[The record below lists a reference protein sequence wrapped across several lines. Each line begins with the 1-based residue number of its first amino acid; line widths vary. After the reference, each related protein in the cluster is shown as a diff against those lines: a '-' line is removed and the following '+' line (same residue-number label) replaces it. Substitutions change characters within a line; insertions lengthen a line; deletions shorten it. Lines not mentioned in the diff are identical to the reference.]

1 MHAYVLL
8 LLIGAVYASDIIEG
22 EYLLGLES
30 EYDSDI
36 LAMQLE
42 QEFGLKMVRDWDI
55 DSSKILFLVGDKNVD
70 QARIAQLPGVRYM
83 SNNGR
88 MYEDQSCVIKS
99 CPGTWGLDRTDQR
112 PALPYNSPE
121 EPSAVYE
128 QGMFPGDG
136 VNVYVVD
143 GGIDVDHYTY
153 GGRAVFGYL
162 AFDTPMDT
170 GYGTGHG
177 THTSGTIGSA
187 DWGIAK
193 NVSLIAVKVTDQ
205 NGSGSVAG
213 FVDGLAWIR
222 NDTRHEP
229 GVDRTVVSASLGY
242 NGFQETIHDI
252 VTQMFSE
259 GVNFAVSAGNDDGD
273 ACQQSPA
280 HVPVAITV
288 AATDVN
294 DLTAD
299 FTSYGSCVDIHAPGV
314 DVLSAA
320 PLNSTDIKSGTSMSA
335 PHVAGVIAR
344 YLSTTT
350 GPPPSPQE
358 VTDWLLAA
366 ATVDAVRFSDPDHSS
381 SPNLLLY
388 GGCSQEASP
397 KN

>member
-1 MHAYVLL
+1 MMMHAYVLMV
-8 LLIGAVYASDIIEG
+8 LIYAVYASNIIEG

-36 LAMQLE
+36 LAMKLK
-42 QEFGLKMVRDWDI
+42 QEFGLDMMRVWDI
-55 DSSKILFLVGDKNVD
+55 HSSKILFLLGDKNVD
-70 QARIAQLPGVRYM
+70 QARVAQLPGVRYM

-88 MYEDQSCVIKS
+88 MYEDQSCVSES

-112 PALPYNSPE
+112 EALPYTKPNDT
-121 EPSAVYE
+121 SAVYE
-128 QGMFPGDG
+128 HGMYTGLG
-136 VNVYVVD
+136 VNAYVVD
-143 GGIDVDHYTY
+143 GGIDVNHTTFED
-153 GGRAVFGYL
+153 RAVFGYL

-177 THTSGTIGSA
+177 THTSGTIGSK
-187 DWGIAK
+187 DWGLARE
-193 NVSLIAVKVTDQ
+193 VSLIAVKVT
-205 NGSGSVAG
+205 NEYGSGSVAG
-213 FVDGLAWIR
+213 FVDGLSWVQGQ
-222 NDTRHEP
+222 HVP
-229 GVDRTVVSASLGY
+229 GVDRSVVSASLAY
-242 NGFQETIHDI
+242 NGYQETIDDI
-252 VTQMFSE
+252 VTQMFDE
-259 GVNFAVSAGNDDGD
+259 GVNFAVSAGNAEDE
-273 ACQQSPA
+273 ACDQAPA
-280 HVPVAITV
+280 NVPVVITV

-299 FTSYGSCVDIHAPGV
+299 FTNYGSCVDIHAPGV

-320 PLNSTDIKSGTSMSA
+320 PNETTSIKSGTSMAA

-366 ATVDAVRFSDPDHSS
+366 ATVDAVSFLDPDHT